1 MQKCTDAWKQ
11 KCKKYLQELPE
22 KLDSSMHFCPELSN
36 LRNPY
41 KLAISPPTLYRILV
55 ECRNAQK
62 HRNRN
67 AERYL
72 HKFPEMLDSSIH
84 LFPGTSFSEIPINS
98 QPAHQPCGISR
109 ECRNAQRHRNINAE
123 RYLQKFP
130 GSFDSSMHLF
140 PEISKIRNSYKLAA
154 SPPTPYKISM
164 EYRNA
169 QMHRSRNAERYLQEF
184 PEKVNRSMHLF
195 PELSVFRNPYKL
207 AASPPT
213 FYRISIGCR
222 TAQKHRSRHAER
234 YLQKI
239 PENFDSSM
247 HFFQKISL
255 SEIPIAASPPTL
267 YKTSIAC
274 RNAQKHRS
282 RNPERYRQKFP
293 GSFDNSMHFP
303 EISKLRNSYELA
315 ASPPTPYRVPLECRI
330 TQIHWPPRGHPGAMQ
345 MPFRSHSGA
354 TRVPHKGH
362 P

>member
-1 MQKCTDAWKQ
+1 
-11 KCKKYLQELPE
+11 
-22 KLDSSMHFCPELSN
+22 
-36 LRNPY
+36 
-41 KLAISPPTLYRILV
+41 
-55 ECRNAQK
+55 
-62 HRNRN
+62 
-67 AERYL
+67 
-72 HKFPEMLDSSIH
+72 
-84 LFPGTSFSEIPINS
+84 
-98 QPAHQPCGISR
+98 
-109 ECRNAQRHRNINAE
+109 
-123 RYLQKFP
+123 
-130 GSFDSSMHLF
+130 
-140 PEISKIRNSYKLAA
+140 
-154 SPPTPYKISM
+154 
-164 EYRNA
+164 
-169 QMHRSRNAERYLQEF
+169 
-184 PEKVNRSMHLF
+184 MHLF

-330 TQIHWPPRGHPGAMQ
+330 TQIQWPPRGPPRGHANAIQEPLRGHSCATQGPPMRPPMGPHKGHLEALTLDSGATQGPPRGHPWG
-345 MPFRSHSGA
+345 HLGA
-354 TRVPHKGH
+354 TWKP
-362 P
+362 